1 MQEKFTVT
9 LSSALFAVV
18 MLARIGSSQTLI
30 PGLGFRGAV
39 LLRPDDFA
47 ALELQEPRTDLPCT
61 VAPIKPAVGFDFTF
75 HSGYNVVVPMKELT
89 GLGNELTVLFRV
101 VPQDHKDDRV
111 YMSQKVPVPPL
122 DKGVMGN
129 GVIQGTFALGE
140 GRYHVD
146 WLMRDQ
152 RSRVCARSWDLDAK
166 LSPKDV
172 QLKPWVQATFVQPLQ
187 ETLFGE
193 EPPVQRDAQSDLLK
207 VGVIVNFAS
216 QNPNSAVLDVNDL
229 EGLVAILRR
238 IARDP
243 HIGEYSLVACS
254 LQAPKILSRQENVSR
269 IDFPA
274 VGEALK
280 SLQLGLVDAKQL
292 SMKDGTA
299 QFMARLV
306 REQLRKQGPDALI
319 IVGPKLSGDVK
330 ISRETLDS
338 VETLDRPIFYLK
350 YNTDPAVNPWRD
362 FIGNVVKQKRGV
374 EYSITHPKDL
384 FNAWSDVVSRIVRGR
399 RSKTVDKATAKG
411 S

>member
-1 MQEKFTVT
+1 
-9 LSSALFAVV
+9 
-18 MLARIGSSQTLI
+18 
-30 PGLGFRGAV
+30 
-39 LLRPDDFA
+39 
-47 ALELQEPRTDLPCT
+47 
-61 VAPIKPAVGFDFTF
+61 
-75 HSGYNVVVPMKELT
+75 
-89 GLGNELTVLFRV
+89 
-101 VPQDHKDDRV
+101 
-111 YMSQKVPVPPL
+111 MSQKVPVPPL
-122 DKGVMGN
+122 DKGITGT
-129 GVIQGTFALGE
+129 GAIQGTFALGE

-152 RSRVCARSWDLDAK
+152 RSRICANSWDLDAK

-172 QLKPWVQATFVQPLQ
+172 QLKPWVQTTFVHPLH
-187 ETLFGE
+187 ETLFEE

-207 VGVIVNFAS
+207 VDVIVNFAP

-229 EGLVAILRR
+229 QGLVAILRR
-238 IARDP
+238 IASDP

-280 SLQLGLVDAKQL
+280 SLQLGLIDAKQL
-292 SMKDGTA
+292 SMKDGAA

-306 REQLRKQGPDALI
+306 REQLSKQRADALI

-330 ISRETLDS
+330 LSRETLDS
-338 VETLDRPIFYLK
+338 VETLDRPLFYLN
-350 YNTDPAVNPWRD
+350 YNADPTANPWRD
-362 FIGNVVKQKRGV
+362 FIGNVVKRKRGF

-384 FNAWSDVVSRIVRGR
+384 FNAWSDVVSRITRGR
-399 RSKTVDKATAKG
+399 HSKTVDKTTAKG